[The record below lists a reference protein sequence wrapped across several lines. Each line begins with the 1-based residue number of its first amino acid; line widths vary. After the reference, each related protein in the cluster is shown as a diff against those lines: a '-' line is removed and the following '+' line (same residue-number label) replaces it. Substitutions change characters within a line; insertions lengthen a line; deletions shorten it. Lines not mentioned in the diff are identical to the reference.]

1 MSLIGWIPLPLLED
15 ILGNRCLRSMN
26 PTIMNCM
33 NIAEAMDQVE
43 PEPEPNE
50 PETPNGGA
58 QVTTMYTLRSFFS

>member
-1 MSLIGWIPLPLLED
+1 
-15 ILGNRCLRSMN
+15 MN